1 MNEQTAEVLA
11 QWIRESRTSREL
23 RTRRLEAALTLAEE
37 AHSRGDDELA
47 GRLLRLA
54 WRQAVAVL
62 GARLA
67 AVATKPFRRGERP
80 RDPEPAPTW
89 PMCEGRVRSR
99 RTLRRAARRGD

>member
-1 MNEQTAEVLA
+1 MDEQTVDVLA
-11 QWIRESRTSREL
+11 QWIHDARTSREL

-54 WRQAVAVL
+54 WRQAVAVV

-67 AVATKPFRRGERP
+67 AAATKAFRRGERS
-80 RDPEPAPTW
+80 REVEPPPW
-89 PMCEGRVRSR
+89 WVCEGRVRAR
-99 RTLRRAARRGD
+99 RTLRRPGRRGD